1 MCPHSGRAL
10 SCTGVAGLYGK
21 TDRYGG
27 HEPASEWCR
36 IHVTMLPFQS
46 FGTEWTQRQTCFS
59 AELQG
64 STQQEL
70 NQSGLKKGCMELRLS
85 AQACQCSPCWRI
97 EPHSTALTHRSL
109 PESALDLQPQ
119 SSQFHGT
126 SYPETTPISRP
137 GLQGPVSLPHPV
149 LCHLSKCT
157 QRSPSG
163 SLRADSR
170 RALHG
175 VSGIAM
181 QKAFSL
187 ATLCHFKDR
196 GNCEGPRHPCQKP
209 ALGLAEE
216 VVGEAPHK

>member
-97 EPHSTALTHRSL
+97 EPHSTAHTHTGPFQNLLWTSSHRVHSSMGHHTQRPHPSPGQAYRVQCPCLIQSYATSANAHTGL
-109 PESALDLQPQ
+109 P
-119 SSQFHGT
+119 
-126 SYPETTPISRP
+126 
-137 GLQGPVSLPHPV
+137 QGPSEQI
-149 LCHLSKCT
+149 S
-157 QRSPSG
+157 
-163 SLRADSR
+163 
-170 RALHG
+170 
-175 VSGIAM
+175 
-181 QKAFSL
+181 
-187 ATLCHFKDR
+187 
-196 GNCEGPRHPCQKP
+196 EGPYMGFQ
-209 ALGLAEE
+209 G
-216 VVGEAPHK
+216 